1 MKIYDCFT
9 YCGEDLLL
17 KIRLE
22 SLFNQVDKFII
33 IEGNKF
39 FNGEAKSKLFDINK
53 FKKYQKKI
61 SYYFIEDYPKHTGNN
76 WEYEFYQRNQI
87 KRGLTGLID
96 EDIILISDVDEIP
109 KLDNK
114 NYLKYDSAVFMQNM
128 YYYKFNIH
136 YYSGLKWNN
145 KWPGTKSC
153 KFKFFESAQNVRE
166 FRNKDIPKWRIDQK
180 ITRHLEWDGG
190 WHFSYLMNENDISN
204 KLKRFDHEINHLLKN
219 KKYNKDKLA
228 SLKNINLRIKS
239 LKDPYDREDVKLK
252 KVSIDHGFPKYILEN
267 MSELN
272 EFIM

>member
-33 IEGNKF
+33 IEGNRF
-39 FNGEAKSKLFDINK
+39 FNGETKSKLFDINK
-53 FKKYQKKI
+53 FEKYQNKI
-61 SYYFIEDYPKHTGNN
+61 NYHFIEDYPEHIGNN

-87 KRGLTGLID
+87 KRGLTDLID
-96 EDIILISDVDEIP
+96 EDVILISDVDEIP

-136 YYSGLKWNN
+136 YYNGLKWNN

-166 FRNKDIPKWRIDQK
+166 FRNKDIPKWRIDQR
-180 ITRHLEWDGG
+180 INRHLERDGG

-219 KKYNKDKLA
+219 KEYNKDKLA
-228 SLKNINLRIKS
+228 NLKNINLRIKS

-252 KVSIDHGFPKYILEN
+252 KVSIDHSFPKYILEN

-272 EFIM
+272 EFII

>member
-33 IEGNKF
+33 IEGNRY
-39 FNGEAKSKLFDINK
+39 FNGEVKSKLFNINK
-53 FKKYQKKI
+53 FEKYQKKI
-61 SYYFIEDYPKHTGNN
+61 NYYFIEDYPKHVGNN

-87 KRGLTGLID
+87 RRGLTDLID
-96 EDIILISDVDEIP
+96 EDIVLISDVDEIP
-109 KLDNK
+109 KLSNE
-114 NYLKYDSAVFMQNM
+114 NYLNYDSAVFMQNM

-153 KFKFFESAQNVRE
+153 KFKFFDSAQTIRG
-166 FRNKDIPKWRIDQK
+166 FRNKNIPKWRIDQR
-180 ITRHLEWDGG
+180 INRYLEWDGG
-190 WHFSYLMNENDISN
+190 WHFAYLMNEKDISN
-204 KLKRFDHEINHLLKN
+204 KLKRFDHEINHLLKD
-219 KKYNKDKLA
+219 KKYNKDELTN
-228 SLKNINLRIKS
+228 LNNINSRIKS
-239 LKDPYDREDVKLK
+239 LKDPYDRKDVKLK
-252 KVSIDHGFPKYILEN
+252 KVIINESFPRYIVEN
-267 MSELN
+267 MGELN

>member
-1 MKIYDCFT
+1 MKVYDCIT

-33 IEGNKF
+33 IEGNRY
-39 FNGEAKSKLFDINK
+39 FNGEVKSKLFNIKK
-53 FKKYQKKI
+53 FEKYQKKI
-61 SYYFIEDYPKHTGNN
+61 NYYFIEDYPKHVGNN

-114 NYLKYDSAVFMQNM
+114 NYLKYDSAVFMQKM

-153 KFKFFESAQNVRE
+153 KFKFFNSAQTIRG
-166 FRNKDIPKWRIDQK
+166 FRNKNIPKWRIDQR
-180 ITRHLEWDGG
+180 INRYLEWDGG
-190 WHFSYLMNENDISN
+190 WHFAYLMSEKDISN
-204 KLKRFDHEINHLLKN
+204 KLKRFDHEINHLLKD
-219 KKYNKDKLA
+219 KKYNKDELTN
-228 SLKNINLRIKS
+228 LNNINSRIKS
-239 LKDPYDREDVKLK
+239 LKDPYDREEVKLK
-252 KVSIDHGFPKYILEN
+252 KVRIDHGFPKYILEN

>member
-33 IEGNKF
+33 IEGNRY
-39 FNGEAKSKLFDINK
+39 FNGEVKSKLFNINK
-53 FKKYQKKI
+53 FEKYQKKI
-61 SYYFIEDYPKHTGNN
+61 NYYFIEDYPKHVGNN

-87 KRGLTGLID
+87 RRGLTDLID
-96 EDIILISDVDEIP
+96 EDIVLISDVDEIP
-109 KLDNK
+109 KLSNE

-153 KFKFFESAQNVRE
+153 KFKFFDRAQTIRG
-166 FRNKDIPKWRIDQK
+166 FRNKNIPKWRIDQR
-180 ITRHLEWDGG
+180 INRYLEWDGG
-190 WHFSYLMNENDISN
+190 WHFAYLMNEKDISN
-204 KLKRFDHEINHLLKN
+204 KLKRFDHEINHLLKD
-219 KKYNKDKLA
+219 KKYNKDELTN
-228 SLKNINLRIKS
+228 LNNINSRIKS
-239 LKDPYDREDVKLK
+239 FKDPYDRKDVKLK
-252 KVSIDHGFPKYILEN
+252 KVSINDSFPRYIVEN
-267 MSELN
+267 MGELN